1 MKWLEQAYIVRT
13 NDGLKMKFMFS
24 DNISTITTPGKSQ

>member
-1 MKWLEQAYIVRT
+1 MVKT

-24 DNISTITTPGKSQ
+24 DNIATKITPSGK